1 MNLKQQKYVIAF
13 ALFCINLLLSTT
25 FIVYD
30 KEWYVYLF
38 ILILASFINASSVLC
53 ITGQKILTNN
63 KAVNRIKP
71 NNYLYVVPCYNE
83 SEEELLQSLN
93 SLMMQRVVNNDK
105 RSLLIICDG
114 MVKGKCNSQGQS
126 NSITTDT
133 ILKKILNINELA
145 EFYDYKTWDNN
156 RNIIKIHTGK
166 YQYLDEVMDYMLII
180 KNKNYGKRDSLVL
193 VRKMCYSYNTHT
205 FKKGTSVADIAI
217 DNNDEVY
224 DFTVSESLFKYTFE
238 WFKTIFATN
247 LDYMIGIDADTVFD
261 YNCSYELIRE
271 MEKDS
276 NVHGCV
282 GYVDILPA
290 KKASEGSNYSPFI
303 LYQYGE
309 YMFSQCL
316 RRHAQSQITKKVNC
330 LSGCNQILRVSKETC
345 GDAILNVLNYLP
357 APEENI
363 FNHIRSYASE
373 DRNHICHMLSMY
385 PHVKSTQALT
395 AVAYTS
401 VPTTL
406 EVFLSQRRRWTLG
419 AITNDMLLVH
429 MPDINIFER
438 VAAFVNVMT
447 YCFTPFIFIAT
458 LMFIKAIIQEPSMLM
473 LYLSII
479 IFIPFLYAFLI
490 PVFIRPLSFRDA
502 MYYYGAYLFFLMVG
516 SFIKLMTFGY
526 SSYYMDSVTWG
537 KTREVVDVVTHD
549 DGITITALDDI
560 PWEQVIEE
568 LQTVVTHSESI
579 TPCESIALGESIT
592 PSEIITLVN
601 VCSPIDIMNEYINVY
616 CDEPVFDPLKGNT
629 HSKIDFFE
637 IKL

>member
-1 MNLKQQKYVIAF
+1 MNLKQQKYAIAF

-25 FIVYD
+25 FVIYEKD
-30 KEWYVYLF
+30 WYAYLF
-38 ILILASFINASSVLC
+38 ILIAASLINASSVLC
-53 ITGQKILTNN
+53 ITGHKMLTND
-63 KAVNRIKP
+63 KAVNRMERK
-71 NNYLYVVPCYNE
+71 NYLYIVPCYNE

-93 SLMMQRVVNNDK
+93 SLMMQRVVKNDK
-105 RSLLIICDG
+105 RSLLIVCDG

-126 NSITTDT
+126 NSMTTDS

-166 YQYLDEVMDYMLII
+166 YQYLDEVMDFMLII

-193 VRKMCYSYNTHT
+193 VRKMCYSYNT
-205 FKKGTSVADIAI
+205 KNDS

-224 DFTVSESLFKYTFE
+224 DFTVSENLFKYTFE
-238 WFKTIFATN
+238 WFKSIYETN
-247 LDYMIGIDADTVFD
+247 IDYMIGIDADTVFD
-261 YNCSYELIRE
+261 YNCSYELIQA

-276 NVHGCV
+276 SVQGSV
-282 GYVDILPA
+282 GYVDILPI

-316 RRHAQSQITKKVNC
+316 RRHAQSLITKKVNC

-345 GDAILNVLNYLP
+345 GQAILSVLNYLP

-385 PHVKSTQALT
+385 PHVKATQALK

-429 MPDINIFER
+429 MPDINPFER
-438 VAAFVNVMT
+438 IAAFVNVMI
-447 YCFTPFIFIAT
+447 YGLTPFIFVAT
-458 LMFIKAIIQEPSMLM
+458 LLFIKAIITAPSMLM

-479 IFIPFLYAFLI
+479 LFIPFLYAFLI
-490 PVFIRPLSFRDA
+490 PVFIRPLTFRDA
-502 MYYYGAYLFFLMVG
+502 IYYYMAYLFFLMVG

-526 SSYYMDSVTWG
+526 SNYYMDSMTWG
-537 KTREVVDVVTHD
+537 KTREIMAAAEDTLMESEATAIDIVSELAIDLDIFTPTSTPTQSEIMVCDRVVACPPKE
-549 DGITITALDDI
+549 I
-560 PWEQVIEE
+560 IEE
-568 LQTVVTHSESI
+568 FISKYCISNMYELLPDASN
-579 TPCESIALGESIT
+579 
-592 PSEIITLVN
+592 N
-601 VCSPIDIMNEYINVY
+601 V
-616 CDEPVFDPLKGNT
+616 
-629 HSKIDFFE
+629 FE
-637 IKL
+637 INI

>member
-38 ILILASFINASSVLC
+38 ILILASLINASSVLC
-53 ITGQKILTNN
+53 ITGHKMVINDKELH
-63 KAVNRIKP
+63 RIEPK
-71 NNYLYVVPCYNE
+71 NYLYVVPCYNE

-93 SLMMQRVVNNDK
+93 SLILQRNVNKDN

-114 MVKGKCNSQGQS
+114 MVKGKEN
-126 NSITTDT
+126 IETTDN

-145 EFYDYKTWDNN
+145 EFYDYKTWDDN

-166 YQYLDEVMDYMLII
+166 YHYQDETMDFMLII

-205 FKKGTSVADIAI
+205 FKKGIAI
-217 DNNDEVY
+217 DNNNEVY

-238 WFKTIFATN
+238 WFKTIFETN

-261 YNCSYELIRE
+261 YNCSYELIQE

-290 KKASEGSNYSPFI
+290 KKASKGSNYSPFI

-316 RRHAQSQITKKVNC
+316 RRYAQSKITKKVNC

-357 APEENI
+357 AREENI

-385 PHVKSTQALT
+385 PHVKSTQALK

-401 VPTTL
+401 VPTTM

-419 AITNDMLLVH
+419 AITNDMLLVY
-429 MPDINIFER
+429 MPDINPFER

-447 YCFTPFIFIAT
+447 HCFTPFIFIAT

-490 PVFIRPLSFRDA
+490 PVFIRPLSFRNA
-502 MYYYGAYLFFLMVG
+502 LYYYLAYLFFLMVG

-526 SSYYMDSVTWG
+526 SSYYMDSMTWG
-537 KTREVVDVVTHD
+537 KTREIEAHDVVVHD
-549 DGITITALDDI
+549 ESATVVACETFALDDR
-560 PWEQVIEE
+560 PWKQVLEE
-568 LQTVVTHSESI
+568 LQTVVTPSGSI
-579 TPCESIALGESIT
+579 APSDSIEPCESSST
-592 PSEIITLVN
+592 SVD
-601 VCSPIDIMNEYINVY
+601 VCSPNDVLEEYMNVY
-616 CDEPVFDPLKGNT
+616 CDETIFDPLKGNT
-629 HSKIDFFE
+629 QSKVEFFE
-637 IKL
+637 INI